1 MNNERNY
8 AYTMATMRGH
18 IAGLV
23 DTHTLYRDTFVERVH
38 AAIEFYW
45 AVKDFDTEEA
55 CRHAIQ
61 ILDLRVEAD
70 KAGHR
75 VKVRVQ
81 NYPDG
86 EIFIYAETPTEQT
99 FIGPYRDPLLAQTV
113 SWFLAME
120 SVRAFSQ
127 LIFDNFLKRIDAQQA
142 CFV

>member
-1 MNNERNY
+1 MQYDRNY
-8 AYTMATMRGH
+8 AMTMATMRGH
-18 IAGLV
+18 LGGLV
-23 DTHTLYRDTFVERVH
+23 DTHTFYRDVFVERVH

-45 AVKDFDTEEA
+45 AIKEYDTDEA

-61 ILDLRVEAD
+61 IINLRVQAD

-75 VKVRVQ
+75 IKIRVQ

-86 EIFIYAETPTEQT
+86 EIFIYAETPTDQT

-127 LIFDNFLKRIDAQQA
+127 LIFDNYLKRWDANLA
-142 CFV
+142 SFV